1 MRGEIAEL
9 TYELW
14 DHESGNAQGVYQSLL
29 AALQVV
35 HDAVERDGIATLDG
49 LTLIEVRSGG
59 DRRLIAEERDLI
71 PLIGVGAVAT
81 G

>member
-1 MRGEIAEL
+1 M

-14 DHESGNAQGVYQSLL
+14 DYESGNVQGVYPSLL

-49 LTLIEVRSGG
+49 LVLMEVHPGE
-59 DRRLIAEERDLI
+59 DRRIVAEERGLI
-71 PLIGVGAVAT
+71 PLIGVGALAT

>member
-1 MRGEIAEL
+1 M
-9 TYELW
+9 TNELW
-14 DHESGNAQGVYQSLL
+14 DYESGNVQGVYPSML

-49 LTLIEVRSGG
+49 LVLMEVRPGG
-59 DRRLIAEERDLI
+59 DRRKIAEERDLI
-71 PLIGVGAVAT
+71 PLIGVGALAT

>member
-1 MRGEIAEL
+1 M

-14 DHESGNAQGVYQSLL
+14 DYESGNVQGVYPSML

-35 HDAVERDGIATLDG
+35 HEAVERDGITTLDG
-49 LTLIEVRSGG
+49 LVLMEVRPGG
-59 DRRLIAEERDLI
+59 DRRKIAEERDLI
-71 PLIGVGAVAT
+71 PLIGVGALAT

>member
-1 MRGEIAEL
+1 MAEM

-14 DHESGNAQGVYQSLL
+14 DYESGNAQGVYRSLL

-35 HDAVERDGIATLDG
+35 HDAVERDGVATLDG
-49 LTLIEVRSGG
+49 LVLMEVRSGG

-71 PLIGVGAVAT
+71 PLIGVGALAP

>member
-1 MRGEIAEL
+1 M

-14 DHESGNAQGVYQSLL
+14 DHESGNAQGIYPSLL

-35 HDAVERDGIATLDG
+35 HDAVERDGITTLDG
-49 LTLIEVRSGG
+49 LALIEVQPGG
-59 DRRLIAEERDLI
+59 DRRVIAEERDLI
-71 PLIGVGAVAT
+71 PLVGVGELAT

>member
-1 MRGEIAEL
+1 M

-14 DHESGNAQGVYQSLL
+14 DYESGNVQGVYPSML

-35 HDAVERDGIATLDG
+35 HEAVERDGITTLDG
-49 LTLIEVRSGG
+49 LVLVEVRPGG
-59 DRRLIAEERDLI
+59 DRRKIAEERDLI
-71 PLIGVGAVAT
+71 PLIGVGALAT

>member
-1 MRGEIAEL
+1 M

-14 DHESGNAQGVYQSLL
+14 DYESGNVQGIYPSML

-35 HDAVERDGIATLDG
+35 HDAVERDGITTLDG
-49 LTLIEVRSGG
+49 LVLVEVHPGG
-59 DRRLIAEERDLI
+59 DRRKIAEERDLI
-71 PLIGVGAVAT
+71 PLIGVGSLAT

>member
-1 MRGEIAEL
+1 MTEI

-14 DHESGNAQGVYQSLL
+14 DHKSGNVQGVYPSLL
-29 AALQVV
+29 DALQVV
-35 HDAVERDGIATLDG
+35 HDAVERDGVVTLDS
-49 LTLIEVRSGG
+49 LVLMEARSGG

-71 PLIGVGAVAT
+71 PLIGVRTVAT

>member
-1 MRGEIAEL
+1 M

-14 DHESGNAQGVYQSLL
+14 DHESGNAQGIYPSLL

-49 LTLIEVRSGG
+49 LGP
-59 DRRLIAEERDLI
+59 DRGSPWGRPPHDRGRA
-71 PLIGVGAVAT
+71 
-81 G
+81 